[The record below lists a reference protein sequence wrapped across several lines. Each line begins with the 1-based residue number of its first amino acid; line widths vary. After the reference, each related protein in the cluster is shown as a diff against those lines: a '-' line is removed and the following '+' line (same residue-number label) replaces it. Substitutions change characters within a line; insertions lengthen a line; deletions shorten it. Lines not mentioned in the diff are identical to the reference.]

1 MLTENIING
10 LAVLLIITSLLVIES
25 KKPSRSALL
34 YSVQSFVLVLI
45 FLTLAISMQ
54 APSLFIWAGTALV
67 TKVILVPWILHRS
80 LSKMGDPNGQT
91 EGGLGTAGSLFLA
104 AAIIAISFAAVE
116 PFHLQAIIKLKPA
129 LAVSLAHF
137 FLGLLCI
144 LTQRN
149 ILKQA
154 LGYCLMEN
162 GSHLTL
168 AMMAYNAPETV
179 EIGILTD
186 AIFAIIIM
194 SVIGMQIFKSMSTL
208 DSDKLTTLKG

>member
-1 MLTENIING
+1 MSGENIVNA
-10 LAVLLIITSLLVIES
+10 LAGLLIVTSLLVIET
-25 KKPSRSALL
+25 KKPSLSAIL
-34 YSVQSFVLVLI
+34 YSVQSLVLVGI

-54 APSLFIWAGTALV
+54 ATPLYIWAFTALI
-67 TKVILVPWILHRS
+67 TKVILVPLILYKS
-80 LSKMGDPNGQT
+80 LAKVGNPDQPQAVLSPSM
-91 EGGLGTAGSLFLA
+91 SLLI
-104 AAIIAISFAAVE
+104 AAIIIGVAFAVVT

-129 LAVSLAHF
+129 LAVSIAHF

-144 LTQRN
+144 LSQRN
-149 ILKQA
+149 IFKQM

-186 AIFAIIIM
+186 AIFAVIIM
-194 SVIGMQIFKSMSTL
+194 AVIGIRIFKTANTL
-208 DSDKLTTLKG
+208 DTDKLTLLKG

>member
-1 MLTENIING
+1 MAGENIVNT
-10 LAVLLIITSLLVIES
+10 LAVLLIITSLLVIGV
-25 KKPSRSALL
+25 KKPSHSALL
-34 YSVQSFVLVLI
+34 YSIQSFVLVLI
-45 FLTLAISMQ
+45 FLTLAIGMS
-54 APSLFIWAGTALV
+54 AKPLFIWAGTALI
-67 TKVILVPWILHRS
+67 TKVILVPLILYRA
-80 LSKMGDPNGQT
+80 LSKMGDPNGQSREWLSPT
-91 EGGLGTAGSLFLA
+91 VTLLLA
-104 AAIIAISFAAVE
+104 AVIIAISFAAVE

-168 AMMAYNAPETV
+168 AMMAFNAPETV

-186 AIFAIIIM
+186 AIFAILIM
-194 SVIGMQIFKSMSTL
+194 SVIGMQIFKTMNTL
-208 DSDKLTTLKG
+208 DTDKLTALKG

>member
-1 MLTENIING
+1 MFSENIING

-25 KKPSRSALL
+25 KKPSQSALL

-54 APSLFIWAGTALV
+54 APSLYIWAATALV
-67 TKVILVPWILHRS
+67 TKVILVPMILYRS
-80 LSKMGDPNGQT
+80 LSKMGDPNGQA
-91 EGGLGTAGSLFLA
+91 GRGLSTAGSLFLA
-104 AAIIAISFAAVE
+104 AGIIAISFAAVE

>member
-1 MLTENIING
+1 MTGENIVNG
-10 LAVLLIITSLLVIES
+10 LAVLLIITSLLVIEA

-34 YSVQSFVLVLI
+34 YSIQSFVLVLI

-54 APSLFIWAGTALV
+54 APPLFIWAGTALV
-67 TKVILVPWILHRS
+67 TKVILVPYILYRS
-80 LSKMGDPNGQT
+80 LSKMGDPDGQSREWLT
-91 EGGLGTAGSLFLA
+91 PTVSLLLAG
-104 AAIIAISFAAVE
+104 AIIAISFAAVE

-168 AMMAYNAPETV
+168 AMMAFNAPETV

-186 AIFAIIIM
+186 AIFAILIM
-194 SVIGMQIFKSMSTL
+194 SMIGMQIFRKMNTL
-208 DSDKLTTLKG
+208 DTDKLTTLKG

>member
-1 MLTENIING
+1 MSGENIINS
-10 LAVLLIITSLLVIES
+10 LAVLLIITSLLVIEV
-25 KKPSRSALL
+25 KKPSHSALL
-34 YSVQSFVLVLI
+34 YSLQSFVLVLI

-54 APSLFIWAGTALV
+54 APSLYIWAGTALV
-67 TKVILVPWILHRS
+67 TKVILVPLILHRS
-80 LSKMGDPNGQT
+80 LAKMGDPNGQA
-91 EGGLGTAGSLFLA
+91 ESGLSTAGILILA
-104 AAIIAISFAAVE
+104 ALIIAISYVAVE
-116 PFHLQAIIKLKPA
+116 PFHLQAIIKFKPA

-194 SVIGMQIFKSMSTL
+194 SVIGMQIFKAMSTL
-208 DSDKLTTLKG
+208 DSDKLTLLKG

>member
-1 MLTENIING
+1 MSGENIING
-10 LAVLLIITSLLVIES
+10 LAVLLIVTSLLVIDA
-25 KKPSRSALL
+25 KKPSRSAWL
-34 YSVQSFVLVLI
+34 YSLQSLVLVLI
-45 FLTLAISMQ
+45 FLTLAITMR
-54 APSLFIWAGTALV
+54 APSLYVWAATALV
-67 TKVILVPWILHRS
+67 TKVILVPVILARS
-80 LSKMGDPNGQT
+80 LSKMGDPDGNT
-91 EGGLGTAGSLFLA
+91 ERGLSTPASLFLA

-194 SVIGMQIFKSMSTL
+194 SVIGMRIFKSMNTL
-208 DSDKLTTLKG
+208 DSDKLTLLKG